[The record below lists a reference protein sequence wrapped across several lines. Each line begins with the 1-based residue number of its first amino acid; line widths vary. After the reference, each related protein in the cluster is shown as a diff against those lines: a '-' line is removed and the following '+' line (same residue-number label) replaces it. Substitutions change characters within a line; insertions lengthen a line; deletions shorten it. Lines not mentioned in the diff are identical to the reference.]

1 MESKPII
8 FEKPLSTPNASESE
22 SVQETFLQNFGIK
35 LDDNYFD
42 FTLSS
47 INNEK
52 IKILVIFSNTKNN
65 SLKKYQADFTLKDLQ
80 KKCKYFNIFEN
91 NFEEFKNDFLNF
103 YKENRYKII
112 CYDDNEIK
120 ILINTKIEYSVEI
133 SLAKE
138 DLTKVEH
145 MDYLLKDLDV
155 KDEIINDLNLEIK
168 NAKSELKEK
177 ENKIITLEE
186 TVKELKNKLDNFQII
201 KEENEQLKIQISDL
215 EKIVDEAQKL
225 INKN

>member
-1 MESKPII
+1 MII
-8 FEKPLSTPNASESE
+8 
-22 SVQETFLQNFGIK
+22 
-35 LDDNYFD
+35 
-42 FTLSS
+42 
-47 INNEK
+47 
-52 IKILVIFSNTKNN
+52 ILILHYLV
-65 SLKKYQADFTLKDLQ
+65 LKKYQSDFTLKDLQ

-91 NFEEFKNDFLNF
+91 NFEEFKNEFLKYNE
-103 YKENRYKII
+103 ENRYKII
-112 CYDDNEIK
+112 SYDDNEIK
-120 ILINTKIEYSVEI
+120 ILINTKIDEYSVEI

-215 EKIVDEAQKL
+215 EKIVNEAQKL

>member
-1 MESKPII
+1 MESKPIT
-8 FEKPLSTPNASESE
+8 FEKPLSTPNSSE
-22 SVQETFLQNFGIK
+22 SVKETFLQNFGIK

-52 IKILVIFSNTKNN
+52 IKIIVIFSNTKDN
-65 SLKKYQADFTLKDLQ
+65 SLKKYQSDFTLKDLQ

-91 NFEEFKNDFLNF
+91 NFEEFKNEFLKYNE
-103 YKENRYKII
+103 ENRYKII
-112 CYDDNEIK
+112 SYDDNEIK
-120 ILINTKIEYSVEI
+120 ILINTKIDEYSVEI

-215 EKIVDEAQKL
+215 EKIVNEAQKL

>member
-1 MESKPII
+1 MESKPIT
-8 FEKPLSTPNASESE
+8 FEKPLSTPYASD
-22 SVQETFLQNFGIK
+22 SVNETFLQNFGIK

-42 FTLSS
+42 FTLFS

-65 SLKKYQADFTLKDLQ
+65 SLKKYQTDFTLKGLQ
-80 KKCKYFNIFEN
+80 KKCKYFNIFED

-103 YKENRYKII
+103 NKENRYKII
-112 CYDDNEIK
+112 SYDDNEIK
-120 ILINTKIEYSVEI
+120 ILINTKIDKYSVEI

-138 DLTKVEH
+138 DLTKAEH

-155 KDEIINDLNLEIK
+155 KDEIINDINLEIK
-168 NAKSELKEK
+168 NAKTELKEK
-177 ENKIITLEE
+177 ENKIKDLEE
-186 TVKELKNKLDNFQII
+186 TVNELTNKLDNFKLI
-201 KEENEQLKIQISDL
+201 KEENEILKNKIFDL
-215 EKIVDEAQKL
+215 EKIVNEAQKL